1 MRPGYFSRRTPWSHA
16 CVRVCKGNAQALTAL
31 YQPVLTLP
39 AGLSSLSPTGT
50 CPSVQALVNHSPESP
65 LALLLTGTHLCPA
78 SAEGRMEERPQ
89 HKAIHEATWGD
100 GLPEPRLRPRRQ
112 DPHLGAFHQEAGSKT
127 EGRDCAGSSRTQRA
141 TTLAPSSLDSVMK
154 EKLNPGEC
162 RGQSHG
168 QGKRTSE

>member
-1 MRPGYFSRRTPWSHA
+1 MEPRMR
-16 CVRVCKGNAQALTAL
+16 
-31 YQPVLTLP
+31 
-39 AGLSSLSPTGT
+39 
-50 CPSVQALVNHSPESP
+50 PSVQGQCSSTHGPVPASLDPAGQPQLSVPHWYVPLSPSTGENHSPESP
-65 LALLLTGTHLCPA
+65 LALLLMGTHLCPA

-89 HKAIHEATWGD
+89 HKPIHEATWGD

-112 DPHLGAFHQEAGSKT
+112 DPHLGAFHQEAASKT